1 MTAIIGGPYVSLSDD
16 DLRRISERNPGWRF
30 ERTDSGELL
39 VSPTSTPG
47 GAKSAEALVQLH
59 VYSKRAGGKVY
70 DAATGFKTPG
80 GGVVSPDASW
90 ISASRVAEHEGEDDD
105 GYWQVMPDVVIEVA
119 SKSDSWPA
127 VTAKI
132 DKFVADGSI
141 YAIAINPRTR
151 ETYERGHCPDGL
163 VLDIAAIVDA

>member
-1 MTAIIGGPYVSLSDD
+1 
-16 DLRRISERNPGWRF
+16 
-30 ERTDSGELL
+30 
-39 VSPTSTPG
+39 
-47 GAKSAEALVQLH
+47 
-59 VYSKRAGGKVY
+59 
-70 DAATGFKTPG
+70 
-80 GGVVSPDASW
+80 
-90 ISASRVAEHEGEDDD
+90 
-105 GYWQVMPDVVIEVA
+105 VIEVA